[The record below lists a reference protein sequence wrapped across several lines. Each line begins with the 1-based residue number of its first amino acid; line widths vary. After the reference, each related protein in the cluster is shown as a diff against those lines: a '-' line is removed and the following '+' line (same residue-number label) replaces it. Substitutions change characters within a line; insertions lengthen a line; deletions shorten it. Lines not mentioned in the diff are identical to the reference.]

1 MNKVR
6 IIALY
11 IQHRD
16 GVPDED
22 RRRLYQHARLTM
34 AEQDAVNALVQLGVR
49 ISRVGHDVIDCVVG
63 LLGRTNDRNSN
74 RAIKTRR
81 RSSSK
86 SLATTRNMS
95 SHGISLSCGRSS
107 RYDDTPSL

>member
-49 ISRVGHDVIDCVVG
+49 ISKVRHRLRRPSSLG
-63 LLGRTNDRNSN
+63 LLG
-74 RAIKTRR
+74 A
-81 RSSSK
+81 
-86 SLATTRNMS
+86 
-95 SHGISLSCGRSS
+95 C
-107 RYDDTPSL
+107 